1 MANTYYHRVFNPLP
15 GQRVDEQVLKD
26 EFQRIELG
34 FDGVATKA
42 GQTDAGLATKANL
55 AGGNA
60 LTGDQ
65 SIAGNLAIA
74 GHLAVGGTVSAAT
87 PLPPADNSQALAST
101 NWVRAWVS
109 SQAGGALG
117 LPVAPVQ
124 ARPLALFVIQGVQ
137 QWAPVQSRSKVFF
150 LSGA

>member
-1 MANTYYHRVFNPLP
+1 MANTFYHRVFNPLP

-34 FDGVATKA
+34 FDGVA
-42 GQTDAGLATKANL
+42 GQTGQLATGLATKANL

-60 LTGDQ
+60 FIGDQ
-65 SIAGNLAIA
+65 TIAGALATT
-74 GHLAVGGTVSAAT
+74 GAVTAAEVL
-87 PLPPADNSQALAST
+87 PLADNSQKLAST
-101 NWVRAWVS
+101 NWVQGYIS
-109 SQAGGALG
+109 SLTGLQLG

-124 ARPLALFVIQGVQ
+124 TRPLALFVIAGVY
-137 QWAPVQSRSKVFF
+137 QWAPVQSRAKVFF

>member
-1 MANTYYHRVFNPLP
+1 MANTFYQRVFNPLP

-26 EFQRIELG
+26 EFQRVELG
-34 FDGVATKA
+34 FDGVA
-42 GQTDAGLATKANL
+42 GQTGQLATGLATKVNL

-65 SIAGNLAIA
+65 SFTGN
-74 GHLAVGGTVSAAT
+74 VTVTGTVTAAT
-87 PLPPADNSQALAST
+87 PVPPGDNSQALAST
-101 NWVRAWVS
+101 NWVQAWVS
-109 SQAGGALG
+109 AQAGGAIG
-117 LPVAPVQ
+117 LPVSPVQ
-124 ARPLALFVIQGVQ
+124 ARPLALFVVAGVH

>member
-42 GQTDAGLATKANL
+42 GQTDAGLAAKANL

-60 LTGDQ
+60 FTGEQ
-65 SIAGNLAIA
+65 SMAGNLSVA
-74 GHLAVGGTVSAAT
+74 GTVSAAT
-87 PLPPADNSQALAST
+87 PLSLGDNSQALAST
-101 NWVRAWVS
+101 NWVQAWVS
-109 SQAGGALG
+109 AQAGGAIG
-117 LPVAPVQ
+117 LPVSPVQ
-124 ARPLALFVIQGVQ
+124 ARPLALFVVQGVH
-137 QWAPVQSRSKVFF
+137 QWAPVQSRSKVFY

>member
-1 MANTYYHRVFNPLP
+1 MANTFYHRVFNPLP

-26 EFQRIELG
+26 EFQRVELG

-42 GQTDAGLATKANL
+42 GQVDAGLATKANL

-60 LTGDQ
+60 FTGDQ
-65 SIAGNLAIA
+65 SIAG
-74 GHLAVGGTVSAAT
+74 HLAAAGTVTAAT
-87 PLPPADNSQALAST
+87 PLPPGDNSQALAST

-124 ARPLALFVIQGVQ
+124 AQPLALFVTQGVQ